1 MSVRYSTGDTA
12 PTFRID
18 DEGIC
23 EPLWGIGSL
32 GWSEVREVFF
42 KRDGGRDYICI
53 VVRDREALKSRQ
65 GFLRR
70 YFSTASRSTG
80 FGDLTIDAVRRGLQA
95 EQVVEFASRM
105 VTASLKRAPIQPLEP
120 TLTVTP
126 NSPMSSPL
134 STPSFLRVSVAH
146 L

>member
-1 MSVRYSTGDTA
+1 MSVRYSTGDSP

-32 GWSEVREVFF
+32 EWSEVREVFA

-53 VVRDREALKSRQ
+53 VVRDRDALKSRQ

-70 YFSTASRSTG
+70 YFSTATRATS
-80 FGDLTIDAVRRGLQA
+80 FGDLTIDPVRRGLEA
-95 EQVVEFASRM
+95 EQVVEFASNM
-105 VTASLKRAPIQPLEP
+105 VTASLKKKAHPAGTDNSGAAPR
-120 TLTVTP
+120 
-126 NSPMSSPL
+126 
-134 STPSFLRVSVAH
+134 RV
-146 L
+146 